1 MQIRSGAYAK
11 CALFTV
17 ATVFFLSAC
26 GGGSDGNSDSGS
38 NSDNDTELL
47 VNAGPD
53 DTVTEGAT
61 YSLSAEVTGGD
72 GEYTY
77 NWTASPSLTLTH
89 DDTSSSEASF
99 TAPAVSVDTEYT
111 LTVSVNDTSGN
122 TDSDF
127 TIITVSPVNIAPV
140 AAISVPE

>member
-11 CALFTV
+11 RALFTV
-17 ATVFFLSAC
+17 ATVFFLSSC
-26 GGGSDGNSDSGS
+26 GGGGSDANSDSGTDT
-38 NSDNDTELL
+38 DNDSELL

-89 DDTSSSEASF
+89 
-99 TAPAVSVDTEYT
+99 
-111 LTVSVNDTSGN
+111 
-122 TDSDF
+122 
-127 TIITVSPVNIAPV
+127 
-140 AAISVPE
+140 